1 MCVLVGSDQT
11 LSVFRFVCLLLY
23 VLVLAEVKEK
33 LVCPTVNWVISFWGQ
48 CTAGVQQCECETS
61 RAGASQSGVADTS
74 VIIME
79 ICKAKC

>member
-48 CTAGVQQCECETS
+48 CTAGVQQCESVKPAGLEQAS
-61 RAGASQSGVADTS
+61 RGLQILQS
-74 VIIME
+74 
-79 ICKAKC
+79 